1 MNQVNSSLC
10 RLTRALGVLALLST
24 PGCLQQYD
32 DGSQLFSANVLAP
45 GTTVPLFENDKG
57 AAKKL
62 DANDGFSGM
71 LIPLHSAFAAGNE
84 VQYWDLGTLAAIAPK
99 PMWIFRRR
107 GEGEG
112 PAKEVGH
119 PNLIESI
126 PGDTP
131 YTPLRQLFV
140 VFVTGS
146 YHGERITSLR
156 ALEDA
161 IEIGL
166 VEAPVAQDRFVN
178 CNVTLSTMQLQTSV
192 DGASIAPES
201 AYYRGREVSQFCIGG
216 FFDMVGA
223 FLLKD
228 GAITAGNAYLPRRE
242 NESQPLDEA
251 LLKGKLNDDDDMLD
265 TNVVFDS
272 NVGDMNYMSVWKSF
286 DVIVP
291 STFQYGDAKSEA
303 DLFVKKG
310 SLLSG
315 KADKVISYKD
325 NAVFLNRPILQVLP

>member
-1 MNQVNSSLC
+1 MNQANSCFCS
-10 RLTRALGVLALLST
+10 LTRALGLLVLLST
-24 PGCLQQYD
+24 QGCLEPYD
-32 DGSQLFSANVLAP
+32 DGTELYSANVFKP
-45 GTTVPLFENDKG
+45 GTNVPLFESDNA

-62 DANDGFSGM
+62 DANDGFSGA

-84 VQYWDLGTLAAIAPK
+84 VLYWDLGTLTAIAPK

-107 GEGEG
+107 GEGDAA
-112 PAKEVGH
+112 AKEVGH

-131 YTPLRQLFV
+131 YTPLRQLYV
-140 VFVTGS
+140 VFVTAA

-178 CNVTLSTMQLQTSV
+178 CAVVISTLLLQTSAEG
-192 DGASIAPES
+192 DSIGPEP
-201 AYYRGREVSQFCIGG
+201 AYYRGRQVNQFCIGG

-228 GAITAGNAYLPRRE
+228 GAIAAGTAYLPRRS

-251 LLKGKLNDDDDMLD
+251 LLKAKLNDDDDMLD

-286 DVIVP
+286 DVVVP
-291 STFQYGDAKSEA
+291 PTFQYGDAKSEA

-315 KADKVISYKD
+315 KPDKVLSYKD

>member
-1 MNQVNSSLC
+1 MNLANSRHIGL
-10 RLTRALGVLALLST
+10 LLLLSLSSIA
-24 PGCLQQYD
+24 GCLKQFD
-32 DGSQLFSANVLAP
+32 DGSELYSANVLAP
-45 GTTVPLFENDKG
+45 GTNVPLFESDKS
-57 AAKKL
+57 AAQKL

-84 VQYWDLGTLAAIAPK
+84 VQYWDLGSLTAVSAK

-107 GEGEG
+107 GEDDG
-112 PAKEVGH
+112 PAIEVDH

-126 PGDTP
+126 PGDTA

-140 VFVTGS
+140 VFVRGA

-161 IEIGL
+161 IELGL

-178 CNVTLSTMQLQTSV
+178 CAVTVSTTQLQTSMEG
-192 DGASIAPES
+192 DSIGPEL
-201 AYYRGREVSQFCIGG
+201 AYYHGRVVNQFCIGG

-228 GAITAGNAYLPRRE
+228 GAITPGNAYLVRRT

-251 LLKGKLNDDDDMLD
+251 LLKTKLNDDDDMID
-265 TNVVFDS
+265 TNIVFDS
-272 NVGDMNYMSVWKSF
+272 NVGDMNYKSVWKSF
-286 DVIVP
+286 DVVVP
-291 STFQYGDAKSEA
+291 ATFKLGDAKAES
-303 DLFVKKG
+303 DLFAKKG
-310 SLLSG
+310 G
-315 KADKVISYKD
+315 PAKPDKVLQFKD
-325 NAVFLNRPILQVLP
+325 NGTFLNRPIMQVLP